1 MMILTDMAFILSAKL
16 IGCGL
21 ATTGIGGA
29 GIGLGCLFGSLVIG
43 YAMNPKEKA
52 QLFQYA
58 IIGFAI
64 TEAMGLISLMLAL
77 LLLYG

>member
-1 MMILTDMAFILSAKL
+1 MVGTDMALILSAKL

-29 GIGLGCLFGSLVIG
+29 GIGLGCLFGSLIIG
-43 YAMNPKEKA
+43 YALNSRKQN

-58 IIGFAI
+58 IMGFAI
-64 TEAMGLISLMLAL
+64 TEAMGIISLMLAL
-77 LLLYG
+77 LILYG